1 MRYMLTP
8 DFKLKYDELVAAVNE
23 LTDANAIWMAEL
35 LKEYPVTNPL
45 HREVQTNVAYRA
57 LQEKVFSSLP
67 LSAPS
72 KQEGFRDAVNVI
84 LFYVVQTKQVYTDL
98 TKSSVGKASK
108 DAEGKVKIAREK
120 LSERLGEALTL
131 LATPV
136 RVPSSKTT
144 NLFLKLLIK
153 QQRGETDIVTQ
164 TRQLFDGGETLTL
177 TDAEIIALLGAW
189 DRVVKKFIDNPFT
202 DLHLPSTSSA
212 SAGSKGTKRSSEDT
226 IKVII
231 SFTEIHSLLEVL
243 YNGLTTNV
251 ERTSEESLDSLLFGL
266 Y

>member
-1 MRYMLTP
+1 MPIP
-8 DFKLKYDELVAAVNE
+8 DYKTKYEELVTAAKD
-23 LTDANAIWMAEL
+23 LTVVSANWRAEL
-35 LKEYPVTNPL
+35 LQEYPGTDPANQ
-45 HREVQTNVAYRA
+45 EVQTNVAYLE
-57 LQEKVFSSLP
+57 LQDNNLSLLPSSI
-67 LSAPS
+67 PS
-72 KQEGFRDAVNVI
+72 KREAFREAVNVI
-84 LFYVVQTKQVYTDL
+84 LHHKMQTKQIYTDL
-98 TKSSVGKASK
+98 SKSSVGKASK

-120 LSERLGEALTL
+120 LSEQLGEALTL
-131 LATPV
+131 QATPV

-153 QQRGETDIVTQ
+153 QQGGETDIVTQ

-189 DRVVKKFIDNPFT
+189 DPVVKKFTDNPFT
-202 DLHLPSTSSA
+202 DLNLPSTSSA

-251 ERTSEESLDSLLFGL
+251 ERTSEESLDSALFGL